1 MSPVEIPS
9 HKQLRHVV
17 AEQLRLAILEGT
29 YRPGEW
35 LRQERLA
42 QELGVSQ
49 MPVREAL
56 KELTAEGLVEHVPY
70 RGVRVVEFSPED
82 VADLYAHRSFLEG
95 AAVHAAALRITD
107 EELAE
112 LHSLLGQMKQRMA
125 PEELQEYRDL
135 NRRFH
140 QTIYAASRRS
150 YLIRT
155 LAQLWE
161 AFPTMLWG
169 NYFRTAL
176 ATLPDRDAN
185 DTHEH
190 DEILAALEAHDA
202 VHAEQ
207 LVRRHIQAAFQSL
220 IDALN
225 SNGISADNDPA

>member
-1 MSPVEIPS
+1 MPVELPTS

-17 AEQLRLAILEGT
+17 AEQLRLAILEGQ

-56 KELTAEGLVEHVPY
+56 KELTADGLVEHVPY
-70 RGVRVVEFSPED
+70 RGVRVVEFSLED
-82 VADLYAHRSFLEG
+82 LSDLYAHRAFLEG
-95 AAVHAAALRITD
+95 AAVFSAARHITD

-112 LHSLLGQMKQRMA
+112 LRRLHEQMQAHMA
-125 PEELQEYRDL
+125 PEQLQTYRDL

-140 QTIYAASRRS
+140 QSIYAASHRD

-161 AFPTMLWG
+161 AFPTMMWG

-176 ATLPDRDAN
+176 ATLPERDAT
-185 DTHEH
+185 DTLEHER
-190 DEILAALEAHDA
+190 ILAALEAHDA
-202 VHAEQ
+202 PLAEE
-207 LVRRHIQAAFQSL
+207 LVRNHIQAAYEGLKQ
-220 IDALN
+220 ALEN
-225 SNGISADNDPA
+225 NPL